1 MTRSIREIEQEV
13 RSLPASEKIHLLRD
27 LIADL
32 NGEPDIAAE
41 EAWLEEAKRRFS
53 ELQDGSVE
61 PTSAAD
67 VIRRARSRLKDEG

>member
-13 RSLPASEKIHLLRD
+13 RSLPASEKIQLLRE

-32 NGEPDIAAE
+32 NGGPDIAAE
-41 EAWLEEAKRRFS
+41 DAWLEEAKRRFS

-61 PTSAAD
+61 PVSAAD
-67 VIRRARSRLKDEG
+67 VIRRAKSRLKNAG